1 MVATASLK
9 PCEILPRISISGH
22 WLGKRSMSKPLERF
36 AGMSVLIVDDNPS
49 NVALLQALLDEQGL
63 FRIYTETDPRQVPR
77 QLAQND
83 PDLVLLDLHMPGVDG
98 HEVLTQIKLYAAGS
112 FLPVLVL
119 TADTTTTARDR
130 ALSEGAQDFLTKP
143 IDGAETALRI
153 ANLLRTRQLFT
164 TLRQARL
171 HSAHGDEAEEG
182 AAARR
187 PGSGSCPS
195 FARAPSPRLP
205 AGDRRPH
212 ADPGRLRGPLPL
224 PGHRARGAGSLVRRC
239 VRRRPGRRAGM
250 ARRRKVLNLLQ
261 ACPMSE
267 PEPFLAVN
275 MSPASVLHL
284 LTHQLCEPELY
295 PRIVVELTEHVPIE
309 DYAAVHES
317 MAAMR
322 ERRQPARRRRSR
334 LGLRRFPPSDP
345 AAARHHQARHLLVR
359 GIHRS
364 KGQRALASAL
374 VAFAADVGARVI
386 AEGVEESGELE
397 TLQDIG
403 VPWAQGYFLGQACPA
418 ARQSGEPHRRRL
430 SPRAGRRAG
439 TPMLTGRRP
448 HPTVSWGLPAFAPN
462 AEGLMSA
469 ADLPILNSCELTWLL

>member
-1 MVATASLK
+1 MT
-9 PCEILPRISISGH
+9 
-22 WLGKRSMSKPLERF
+22 KPLERF

-83 PDLVLLDLHMPGVDG
+83 PDLVLLDLHMPNVDG

-130 ALSEGAQDFLTKP
+130 ALSQGAQDFLTKP
-143 IDGAETALRI
+143 IDSAETALRI

-171 HSAHGDEAEEG
+171 HSGPESEALDGAVPQTRERILSVLRGSAVTPVYQPVIDILSLRAVGYEGLSRFPGTEYGGPDRWFGDAFEVGLGVELEWL
-182 AAARR
+182 AA
-187 PGSGSCPS
+187 SKVLSS
-195 FARAPSPRLP
+195 LQTLP
-205 AGDRRPH
+205 AG
-212 ADPGRLRGPLPL
+212 
-224 PGHRARGAGSLVRRC
+224 
-239 VRRRPGRRAGM
+239 
-250 ARRRKVLNLLQ
+250 
-261 ACPMSE
+261 E

-284 LTHQLCEPELY
+284 LTHQLCDPGLY
-295 PRIVVELTEHVPIE
+295 PRIVVELTEHVPVE
-309 DYAAVHES
+309 DYAAVHAS
-317 MAAMR
+317 MAPMR
-322 ERRQPARRRRSR
+322 EGGSR
-334 LGLRRFPPSDP
+334 L
-345 AAARHHQARHLLVR
+345 AADDLGSGYAGFRHLIRLQPDIIKLDISLVR

-386 AEGVEESGELE
+386 AEGVEEKGELE
-397 TLQDIG
+397 ALQDIG
-403 VPWAQGYFLGQACPA
+403 VPWAQGYYLGKPN
-418 ARQSGEPHRRRL
+418 P
-430 SPRAGRRAG
+430 
-439 TPMLTGRRP
+439 
-448 HPTVSWGLPAFAPN
+448 LP
-462 AEGLMSA
+462 
-469 ADLPILNSCELTWLL
+469 

>member
-1 MVATASLK
+1 M
-9 PCEILPRISISGH
+9 SISAH

-143 IDGAETALRI
+143 IDAAETALRI

-171 HSAHGDEAEEG
+171 HSAHGDAAEEEG
-182 AAARR
+182 ALPATRERILSVLRTRAITPVYQPVIDLHTLTPVGYEGLTRF
-187 PGSGSCPS
+187 PGSEYGGP
-195 FARAPSPRLP
+195 
-205 AGDRRPH
+205 DRWFSDAFDVGLGVELEWLAAH
-212 ADPGRLRGPLPL
+212 
-224 PGHRARGAGSLVRRC
+224 
-239 VRRRPGRRAGM
+239 
-250 ARRRKVLNLLQ
+250 KVLNLLQ
-261 ACPMSE
+261 ALPDEES
-267 PEPFLAVN
+267 EPFLAVN

-322 ERRQPARRRRSR
+322 EGGSR
-334 LGLRRFPPSDP
+334 L
-345 AAARHHQARHLLVR
+345 AADDLGSGYAGFRHLIRLQPDIIKLDISLVR

-397 TLQDIG
+397 TLQEIG
-403 VPWAQGYFLGQACPA
+403 VPWAQGYFLGKPA
-418 ARQSGEPHRRRL
+418 A
-430 SPRAGRRAG
+430 
-439 TPMLTGRRP
+439 
-448 HPTVSWGLPAFAPN
+448 LPGNPASLIVK
-462 AEGLMSA
+462 G
-469 ADLPILNSCELTWLL
+469 